1 MSKVIDEQI
10 VSMQF
15 DNRHFEENV
24 KTSLGT
30 IDKLKQS
37 LNLKGAS
44 KGLEDIGK
52 AAGKVDVGPISG
64 AVDAMRLKFSAMQVV
79 AVTALTN
86 ITNTAINAGKRIT
99 SALTI
104 DPVKTGFQEYE
115 TQINAIQ
122 TILANTQSK
131 GTNLQQVTNALDEL
145 NHYADMTI
153 YNFTEM
159 TRNIGTFTAAG
170 IDLDTSVSAIK
181 GIANLAAVSG
191 STSQQAST
199 AMYQLSQALAAG
211 TVKLMDWNSVV
222 NAGMGGQVFQ
232 DSLKETARLHGI
244 AIDQMIKDEGSFR
257 ETLQKG
263 WLTSEI
269 LTETLTKFTG
279 DLNEDQLRTMGY
291 TEEQIASIIK
301 MGKTANDAATK
312 VKTFTQLF
320 DTLKEAAQ
328 SGWTKSWEIIIGDF
342 EEAKELLTEISDTVG
357 GIIGAQADARNQIL
371 QEWKDE
377 GGRVALIESF
387 RNAFEGLGSV
397 IKPISEA
404 FRDIFPRTTGKQLA
418 DITKSLQEFT
428 SRLKLS
434 DDQSAKLK
442 MTFKGLFAMLNMIKD
457 AFITIGGP
465 VLELASTIFS
475 TLFDVMLDIGSAFGS
490 FATNVNTATEKTNVF
505 SGVIN
510 TLIGIVKG
518 MGNVVRTVF
527 TGLFDIIGGT
537 GGTIVKILDYIGSA
551 LSKITL
557 DDIGG
562 IVNTLSM
569 GGIGYGI
576 NKILQNIATPLKL
589 FNETVSQ
596 SIGNVSGV
604 LDDLRG
610 CLVTYQDQLKAG
622 TLKHIATAIA
632 ILSGSLLILSA
643 INPKKLGTAIVAI
656 STLFTEL
663 IFAMQMFTKI
673 NKLQV
678 GTANSIAVMIGM
690 STSILILASAMK
702 SLAKLDLNG
711 LAKSI
716 GGLII
721 AGGSILAFVKILEV
735 SKASIPKGT
744 VNLIIL
750 ATALKIMASVC
761 QDFAKMNLEGF
772 AKGLVGISG
781 LFIGISSFLNKT
793 AVSKNTIQAATSILV
808 LSTAMKVLASVVR
821 DFSTLDWI
829 GIGKGLVGVKILLIE
844 LSGFNKRIPSRSDFV
859 EMGVG
864 MIGIA
869 AAVKLLSLAVREFAE
884 LNWVEMI
891 TGLATM
897 GLALTEITLVVNHI
911 KTSNIIETGASLV
924 LMATALN
931 LMALAL
937 HSISNLSIIDSLKTL
952 GTLGVALF
960 GLSKGLKAM
969 RDTADGSIALI
980 LAAGAIGLL
989 AVELKILGTMDIDA
1003 LVISLGAIA
1012 GVFGII
1018 AILGKSLAG
1027 SAQGIMALSISLLS
1041 LAGSTVLFGAGISL
1055 IGGGLLMIS
1064 EAISTI
1070 LKSVTKSVDGFIE
1083 IIKTLVKS
1091 VGDII
1096 IEVARIITRSAPEIG
1111 EAFITL
1117 ITVGAKAIST
1127 TVPLLAET
1135 FIKVIGQVI
1144 SSLKD
1149 NVGQIASDIFDM
1161 LISVLNVLADKMPEL
1176 VSAGVKVF
1184 SAFFT
1189 SLSKAL
1195 NDLSATEL
1203 QTFVSSLNILSDVM
1217 LKLSATMFI
1226 IKNMPL
1232 TGAVKSLGILAIA
1245 IGGLTAILTALG
1257 GISRIPGV
1265 NWLVEKGG
1273 VLLSDIGYAI
1283 GSFIGNIL
1291 GGISAGATS
1300 GLPILGNNLSEFM
1313 NNISEFVDGASRID
1327 SSSMQ
1332 GIKVLAE
1339 AIMILTASNITQ
1351 EIASWF
1357 VGDASF
1363 DYFAKSIEALGE
1375 GLANFSNSIGGN
1387 KVNPSEIQNAVNAIK
1402 ILIDLSNEMPKTGG
1416 IWQKLAGGID
1426 IGSFG
1431 NSLKTLGKGIADFA
1445 RVTKDVE
1452 SNSVTSV
1459 ANAGKVLVS
1468 LSKSIPKTDGLFQ
1481 HLTGTT
1487 NIDKF
1492 GKSLKTLGKG
1502 IADFGKEVKDVK
1514 PNMVKTIANAGKSL
1528 TSLAKTI
1535 PESGGLFS
1543 FITGGIDIA
1552 GFGKSL
1558 KVLGKGIA
1566 DFGKETKDVKAD
1578 SVKAATNAGEMITAL
1593 TNSIPKSGG
1602 LISKIIGEIDV
1613 VSFASQL
1620 KLLGKGLKDFSN
1632 EVKDFNPSNVE
1643 AATNAGK
1650 TLASLAKSLPTDGG
1664 LFSIFTGNIDI
1675 KGFADK
1681 LKPLGKGLAE
1691 FSKEVS
1697 GNIDSSAVESAS
1709 SAGML
1714 LAKLKDSLGNEGGIF
1729 EIFTGR
1735 TASLEEFANSLPIL
1749 GKGIAE
1755 FSKEVSG
1762 KIDSTAITAAAEA
1775 CKNLSRVKSSLDKEG
1790 GILEWFTGKRMTIT
1804 EFADSLPKLGEGLA
1818 SFSKSLGDQF
1828 NASDVSEAAKATKN
1842 LAQIKNELGKSG
1854 GILEWFTGKA
1864 VSIETFAT
1872 QIPKLGEGLANF
1884 ASSLGTDFN
1893 ASNVSAAVEV
1903 ANKLAEIKNTLGS
1916 EGGVIAWFTG
1926 ETVNLK
1932 DFGSSLK
1939 SFGTSIAEFSTAVK
1953 DIKTDSMN
1961 AAVKAVEKIST
1972 LATNLKDEKFDITG
1986 LKTLSTGLKTLG
1998 GAYAAFGVATGIMN
2012 PEIIQNAMTVLAN
2025 LKSFIDSL
2033 IDIDT
2038 KGLNSFNS
2046 ALTLLSLGYR
2056 MFGNNI
2062 GIIKPELLSNTI
2074 SALNQ
2079 LKDFIT
2085 SLVGLDTSGINS
2097 FQEAMTQLGR
2107 TSMDGFVEAFNGAG
2121 TRIALAIA
2129 GLFSS
2134 LSTSIN
2140 NNTSIVISAF
2150 TRMID
2155 TSVGN
2160 MLARSSVF
2168 ISVGASYM
2176 INLSSGVK
2184 SQSSILVD
2192 IFNASL
2198 IQALN
2203 NIKSK
2208 EGQFRSM
2215 GMSIAKGL
2223 AEGIKTATKSIKGS
2237 FSSSLDETI
2246 VAVRNYYASF
2256 YSAGS
2261 YLAKGFANGISD
2273 NAYRASSAA
2282 KSMAEAAVKAA
2293 RKALDEHSPSKV
2305 FYGIGDFAVR
2315 GFANALTNGVKT
2327 IFASSND
2334 MALAS
2339 VEGLS
2344 GAISSIADLINSDM
2358 DAQPS
2363 IRPVMD
2369 LSSVQSGISTLNS
2382 MMNSGISAKRTLSL
2396 ASSAGVSINQNAT
2409 MIDRFNEAFN
2419 ASVDKMLGR
2428 LEAEEL
2434 NKTYVLEAPVIV
2446 DGRAVAKASAKYT
2459 QEELN
2464 KLEKIKA
2471 RKGGK
2476 P

>member
-52 AAGKVDVGPISG
+52 AASKVDVGPISG
-64 AVDAMRLKFSAMQVV
+64 AVDVMRIKFSAMQVV

-86 ITNTAINAGKRIT
+86 ITNTAINAGERIT

-131 GTNLQQVTNALDEL
+131 GTNLQQVTKALDEL

-269 LTETLTKFTG
+269 LTETLAKFTG

-291 TEEQIASIIK
+291 TEEQITSIIK
-301 MGKTANDAATK
+301 MGQTANDAATK

-328 SGWTKSWEIIIGDF
+328 SGWTKSWEIIVGDF
-342 EEAKELLTEISDTVG
+342 DEAKELLTEISNAVG

-387 RNAFEGLGSV
+387 RNVFEGLGSV

-428 SRLKLS
+428 SHLKLS
-434 DDQSAKLK
+434 DEQSSKLK
-442 MTFKGLFAMLNMIKD
+442 TTFKGLFAMINMIKD

-465 VLELASTIFS
+465 VLELTSTIFS
-475 TLFDVMLDIGSAFGS
+475 TLLDVMLDIGSAFGS
-490 FATNVNTATEKTNVF
+490 FVTNVNTATEKTNVF
-505 SGVIN
+505 SGIIN
-510 TLIGIVKG
+510 TLIGVIKG
-518 MGNVVRTVF
+518 AGNVVRTVF

-537 GGTIVKILDYIGSA
+537 GGTLVKILDYIGTA

-569 GGIGYGI
+569 GGIGYGV
-576 NKILQNIATPLKL
+576 NKILQNITTPLQL

-632 ILSGSLLILSA
+632 ILSGALLILSA

-678 GTANSIAVMIGM
+678 GTAKSIAVMVGM

-702 SLAKLDLNG
+702 SLSKLDLEG

-721 AGGSILAFVKILEV
+721 AGGSIVAFAKILEM

-761 QDFAKMNLEGF
+761 QDFAKMNWEGF

-793 AVSKNTIQAATSILV
+793 TVSQNTIQAATSILV
-808 LSTAMKVLASVVR
+808 LSTALKVLSSAVR
-821 DFSTLDWI
+821 DFSKLDWI
-829 GIGKGLVGVKILLIE
+829 GITKGLVGVKILLFE
-844 LSGFNKRIPSRSDFV
+844 LSGFSKKIPSRSDFI

-869 AAVKLLSLAVREFAE
+869 VAVKLLSLAIREFAG

-897 GLALTEITLVVNHI
+897 GLALTEITLVANHI

-931 LMALAL
+931 IMALAL
-937 HSISNLSIIDSLKTL
+937 HSISKLSIIDSAKSL
-952 GTLGVALF
+952 GTLGIALF

-980 LAAGAIGLL
+980 LAAGAISLL

-1003 LVISLGAIA
+1003 LGISLAAIA

-1018 AILGKSLAG
+1018 AVLGKSLAG
-1027 SAQGIMALSISLLS
+1027 SAQGIMALSISLSS

-1055 IGGGLLMIS
+1055 IGGGLLMIA
-1064 EAISTI
+1064 EAINTI
-1070 LKSVTKSVDGFIE
+1070 LKSVTKSVNGFIE
-1083 IIKTLVKS
+1083 IIKALVKS

-1096 IEVARIITRSAPEIG
+1096 IEVARVITRSAPEIG

-1117 ITVGAKAIST
+1117 ITVGATAISA

-1203 QTFVSSLNILSDVM
+1203 KTFVSSINILSDVM
-1217 LKLSATMFI
+1217 LKLSMTMFI

-1232 TGAVKSLGILAIA
+1232 TGAVKALGILAIA
-1245 IGGLTAILTALG
+1245 VGGLTAILTALG

-1313 NNISEFVDGASRID
+1313 NNISNFVDGASKID
-1327 SSSMQ
+1327 GSSMQ

-1351 EIASWF
+1351 GIGSWF
-1357 VGDASF
+1357 VGDTSF
-1363 DYFAKSIEALGE
+1363 DYFAKSVESLGE

-1387 KVNPSEIQNAVNAIK
+1387 KVNSSEIQNAANAIK

-1416 IWQKLAGGID
+1416 IWQKLVGGIN

-1431 NSLKTLGKGIADFA
+1431 DSLKTLGEGIADFS
-1445 RVTKDVE
+1445 RVTKDVKTD
-1452 SNSVTSV
+1452 SVTSV
-1459 ANAGKVLVS
+1459 ANVGKVLVS

-1487 NIDKF
+1487 DIDKF
-1492 GKSLKTLGKG
+1492 GKSLKALGKG
-1502 IADFGKEVKDVK
+1502 IADFGREVKDVK
-1514 PNMVKTIANAGKSL
+1514 PSMVKTIANAGKSL

-1543 FITGGIDIA
+1543 FIAGEIDIV

-1558 KVLGKGIA
+1558 KALGKGIA

-1620 KLLGKGLKDFSN
+1620 KTLGVGLKDFSN
-1632 EVKDFNPSNVE
+1632 EVKDFNPSNAE

-1664 LFSIFTGNIDI
+1664 FFSIFTGNIDI
-1675 KGFADK
+1675 KGFSEK
-1681 LKPLGKGLAE
+1681 LKPLGKGLAD

-1709 SAGML
+1709 SAGMI
-1714 LAKLKDSLGNEGGIF
+1714 LAKLKESLPNEGGIF

-1749 GKGIAE
+1749 GKGIAN
-1755 FSKEVSG
+1755 FSTEVSG
-1762 KIDSTAITAAAEA
+1762 KIDSTAIIAAAEA
-1775 CKNLSRVKSSLDKEG
+1775 CKNLSKVKSSLGKEG
-1790 GILEWFTGKRMTIT
+1790 GILEWFTGKRMPIS
-1804 EFADSLPKLGEGLA
+1804 EFADSLPKLGEGLT

-1828 NASDVSEAAKATKN
+1828 NASNVSEAAKATKN

-1864 VSIETFAT
+1864 VSIATFAT
-1872 QIPKLGEGLANF
+1872 QIPKLGEGLASF
-1884 ASSLGTDFN
+1884 TSSLGTDFN
-1893 ASNVSAAVEV
+1893 ASNASAAVEV

-1926 ETVNLK
+1926 DSVNLK

-1939 SFGTSIAEFSTAVK
+1939 SFGTSISEFSTAVK
-1953 DIKTDSMN
+1953 DVKTDSMN

-1972 LATNLKDEKFDITG
+1972 LATNLKEEKFDIAG
-1986 LKTLSTGLKTLG
+1986 LKTLATGLKTLG
-1998 GAYAAFGVATGIMN
+1998 GGYAAFGISASAID
-2012 PEIIQNAMTVLAN
+2012 PAIIQNAINGLNN
-2025 LKSFIDSL
+2025 LKAL
-2033 IDIDT
+2033 ITGLIGTDT
-2038 KGLNSFNS
+2038 NGSDLLVGAIVQLSMGYGVFGRNVMLINSD
-2046 ALTLLSLGYR
+2046 AV
-2056 MFGNNI
+2056 
-2062 GIIKPELLSNTI
+2062 SNTI
-2074 SALNQ
+2074 NSLNQ

-2107 TSMDGFVEAFNGAG
+2107 TSMDGFVEAFDGAG
-2121 TRIALAIA
+2121 TRIATAIA

-2140 NNTSIVISAF
+2140 NNTSMVISAF
-2150 TRMID
+2150 TRMMD
-2155 TSVGN
+2155 TSVNN
-2160 MLARSSVF
+2160 MLTRASAF

-2176 INLSSGVK
+2176 TNLSSGVK
-2184 SQSSILVD
+2184 SQSGILVD

-2203 NIKSK
+2203 SIKSK
-2208 EGQFRSM
+2208 EGQFKSM
-2215 GMSIAKGL
+2215 GMNVAKGL
-2223 AEGIKTATKSIKGS
+2223 SEGIKAAVKTIKDAFTS
-2237 FSSSLDETI
+2237 PMNEAI
-2246 VAVRNYYASF
+2246 AAVRNYYNSF

-2261 YLAKGFANGISD
+2261 YLAKGFANGISN

-2282 KSMAEAAVKAA
+2282 KSMAESAVKAA

-2305 FYGIGDFAVR
+2305 FYGIGDYAVR
-2315 GFANALTNGVKT
+2315 GFANALTDGIKT
-2327 IFASSND
+2327 IFSSSND

-2339 VEGLS
+2339 VDGLS
-2344 GAISSIADLINSDM
+2344 GVISNIAELVNCDM

-2369 LSSVQSGISTLNS
+2369 LSLVQSGISTLNS
-2382 MMNSGISAKRTLSL
+2382 MMNSGISAKRTLAL
-2396 ASSAGVSINQNAT
+2396 ASSAGVSINQNGL
-2409 MIDRFNEAFN
+2409 MIDRLNEAFN

-2446 DGRAVAKASAKYT
+2446 DGRTVAKASAKYT

>member
-52 AAGKVDVGPISG
+52 AASKVDVGPISG
-64 AVDAMRLKFSAMQVV
+64 AVDVMRIKFSAMQVV

-86 ITNTAINAGKRIT
+86 ITNTAINAGERIT

-131 GTNLQQVTNALDEL
+131 GTNLQQVTKALDEL

-269 LTETLTKFTG
+269 LTETLAKFTG

-291 TEEQIASIIK
+291 TEEQITSIIK
-301 MGKTANDAATK
+301 MGQTANDAATK

-328 SGWTKSWEIIIGDF
+328 SGWTKSWEIIVGDF
-342 EEAKELLTEISDTVG
+342 DEAKELLTEISNAVG

-387 RNAFEGLGSV
+387 RNVFEGLGSV

-428 SRLKLS
+428 SHLKLS
-434 DDQSAKLK
+434 DEQSSKLK
-442 MTFKGLFAMLNMIKD
+442 TTFKGLFAMINMIKD

-465 VLELASTIFS
+465 VLELTSTIFS
-475 TLFDVMLDIGSAFGS
+475 TLLDVMLDIGSAFGS
-490 FATNVNTATEKTNVF
+490 FVTNVNTATEKTNVF
-505 SGVIN
+505 SGIIN
-510 TLIGIVKG
+510 TLIGVIKG
-518 MGNVVRTVF
+518 AGNVVRTVF

-537 GGTIVKILDYIGSA
+537 GGTLVKILDYIGTA

-569 GGIGYGI
+569 GGIGYGV
-576 NKILQNIATPLKL
+576 NKILQNITTPLQL

-610 CLVTYQDQLKAG
+610 CLVAYQDQLKAG

-632 ILSGSLLILSA
+632 ILSGALLILSA

-678 GTANSIAVMIGM
+678 GTAKSIAVMVGM

-702 SLAKLDLNG
+702 SLAKLDLEG

-721 AGGSILAFVKILEV
+721 AGGSIVAFVKILEM

-761 QDFAKMNLEGF
+761 QDFAKMDWEGF

-781 LFIGISSFLNKT
+781 FFVGISSFLNKT
-793 AVSKNTIQAATSILV
+793 NVSQNTIQAATSIFI
-808 LSTAMKVLASVVR
+808 LSTALKVLSSVVK
-821 DFSTLDWI
+821 DFSKLDWI
-829 GIGKGLVGVKILLIE
+829 GIGKGLVGVKILLSE
-844 LSGFNKRIPSRSDFV
+844 LSGFSKRIPSKSDFV

-869 AAVKLLSLAVREFAE
+869 AAVKLLSLAVREFAG

-897 GLALTEITLVVNHI
+897 GLALTEITLVTRHI

-931 LMALAL
+931 IMALAL
-937 HSISNLSIIDSLKTL
+937 HSISKLSIIDSVKTL
-952 GTLGVALF
+952 VTLGIALF
-960 GLSKGLKAM
+960 ELSKGLKAM

-989 AVELKILGTMDIDA
+989 AVELKILGTMNIDA
-1003 LVISLGAIA
+1003 LGISLAAIA

-1018 AILGKSLAG
+1018 AVLGKSLAG

-1055 IGGGLLMIS
+1055 IGGGLLMTAK
-1064 EAISTI
+1064 AINTI
-1070 LKSVTKSVDGFIE
+1070 LKGVTKSIDGFIE
-1083 IIKTLVKS
+1083 IIKALVKS

-1096 IEVARIITRSAPEIG
+1096 IEVARVITRSAPEIG
-1111 EAFITL
+1111 AAFITL
-1117 ITVGAKAIST
+1117 ITVGAKAISA

-1203 QTFVSSLNILSDVM
+1203 KTFVSSINILSDVM
-1217 LKLSATMFI
+1217 LKLSMTMFI

-1232 TGAVKSLGILAIA
+1232 TGAVKALGILAIA
-1245 IGGLTAILTALG
+1245 VGGLTAILTALG

-1273 VLLSDIGYAI
+1273 ALLSDIGYAI

-1313 NNISEFVDGASRID
+1313 NNISNFVDGASKID

-1339 AIMILTASNITQ
+1339 AIMILTASNIAQ
-1351 EIASWF
+1351 GIGAWF

-1363 DYFAKSIEALGE
+1363 DYFAKSIESLGE

-1387 KVNPSEIQNAVNAIK
+1387 KVNSSEIQNTANAIK

-1416 IWQKLAGGID
+1416 IWQKLVGGIN

-1431 NSLKTLGKGIADFA
+1431 DSLKTLGEGIADFS
-1445 RVTKDVE
+1445 RVTKDVKTD
-1452 SNSVTSV
+1452 SVTSV

-1487 NIDKF
+1487 DIDKF
-1492 GKSLKTLGKG
+1492 GKSLKVLGKG
-1502 IADFGKEVKDVK
+1502 IADFGREVKDVK
-1514 PNMVKTIANAGKSL
+1514 PSMVKTIANAGKSL

-1543 FITGGIDIA
+1543 FIAGEIDIV

-1558 KVLGKGIA
+1558 KALGKGIA

-1620 KLLGKGLKDFSN
+1620 KTLGVGLKDFSN
-1632 EVKDFNPSNVE
+1632 EVKDFNPSNAE

-1664 LFSIFTGNIDI
+1664 FFSIFTGNIDI
-1675 KGFADK
+1675 KGFSEK
-1681 LKPLGKGLAE
+1681 LKPLGKGLAD

-1709 SAGML
+1709 SAGMI
-1714 LAKLKDSLGNEGGIF
+1714 LAKLKDTLGNEGGIF

-1749 GKGIAE
+1749 GKGIAN
-1755 FSKEVSG
+1755 FSTEVSG
-1762 KIDSTAITAAAEA
+1762 KIDSTAIISAAEA
-1775 CKNLSRVKSSLDKEG
+1775 CGGLAKLQKSLGTKGGLLSIFNGQALT
-1790 GILEWFTGKRMTIT
+1790 LE
-1804 EFADSLPKLGEGLA
+1804 EFAICLPKLGEGLCG
-1818 SFSKSLGDQF
+1818 FSKALGEQF
-1828 NASDVSEAAKATKN
+1828 NASNVNEAATAAANLSKVQKA
-1842 LAQIKNELGKSG
+1842 LGNKD
-1854 GILEWFTGKA
+1854 GIIEWFTGKA
-1864 VSIETFAT
+1864 VSIATFAT
-1872 QIPKLGEGLANF
+1872 QIPKLGEGLASF

-1893 ASNVSAAVEV
+1893 ASNASAAVEV

-1926 ETVNLK
+1926 DSVNLK

-1939 SFGTSIAEFSTAVK
+1939 SFGTSISEFSTAVK
-1953 DIKTDSMN
+1953 DVKTDSMN
-1961 AAVKAVEKIST
+1961 AAVKVVEKIST
-1972 LATNLKDEKFDITG
+1972 LATDLKEEKFDIAE
-1986 LKTLSTGLKTLG
+1986 LKTLATGLKTLG
-1998 GAYAAFGVATGIMN
+1998 GGYAAFGISASAID
-2012 PEIIQNAMTVLAN
+2012 PAIIQNAINGLNN
-2025 LKSFIDSL
+2025 LKAL
-2033 IDIDT
+2033 ITGLIGTDT
-2038 KGLNSFNS
+2038 NGSDLLVGAIVQLSMGYGVFGRNVMLINSD
-2046 ALTLLSLGYR
+2046 AV
-2056 MFGNNI
+2056 
-2062 GIIKPELLSNTI
+2062 SNTI
-2074 SALNQ
+2074 NSLNQ

-2107 TSMDGFVEAFNGAG
+2107 TSMDGFVEAFDGAG
-2121 TRIALAIA
+2121 TRIATAIA

-2140 NNTSIVISAF
+2140 NNTSMVISAF
-2150 TRMID
+2150 TRMMD
-2155 TSVGN
+2155 TSVNN
-2160 MLARSSVF
+2160 MLTRASAF

-2176 INLSSGVK
+2176 TNLSSGVK
-2184 SQSSILVD
+2184 SQSGILVD

-2203 NIKSK
+2203 SIKSK
-2208 EGQFRSM
+2208 EGQFKSM
-2215 GMSIAKGL
+2215 GMNVAKGL
-2223 AEGIKTATKSIKGS
+2223 SEGIKAAVKTIKDAFTS
-2237 FSSSLDETI
+2237 PMNEAIT
-2246 VAVRNYYASF
+2246 AVRNYYNSF

-2261 YLAKGFANGISD
+2261 YLAKGFANGISN

-2282 KSMAEAAVKAA
+2282 KSMAESAVKAA

-2305 FYGIGDFAVR
+2305 FYGIGDYAVR
-2315 GFANALTNGVKT
+2315 GFANALTDGIKT
-2327 IFASSND
+2327 IFSSSND

-2344 GAISSIADLINSDM
+2344 GAISNIAELVNSDM

-2382 MMNSGISAKRTLSL
+2382 MMNSGISTKRTLAL
-2396 ASSAGVSINQNAT
+2396 ASSAGVSINQNAV